1 MKQGRFVKMLADGRI
16 GQIEYVIPFCML
28 ETAEHGDYCRVRFD
42 VLTEKWCFEDEF
54 EILS

>member
-16 GQIEYVIPFCML
+16 GQIEYVIPFCVL
-28 ETAEHGDYCRVRFD
+28 EIAEHGDYCRVRFD
-42 VLTEKWCFEDEF
+42 ILTEKWCFEDEF